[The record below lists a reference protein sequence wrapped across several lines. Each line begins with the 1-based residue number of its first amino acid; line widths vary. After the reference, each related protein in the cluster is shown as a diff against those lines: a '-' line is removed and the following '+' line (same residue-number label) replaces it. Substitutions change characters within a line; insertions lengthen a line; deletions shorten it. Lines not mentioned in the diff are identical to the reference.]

1 MTVCSSLTPCAR
13 WSPPPSAPPPTGSS
27 APRPRCD
34 ITSSHSV
41 FLSLICNSLFQVQQ
55 CSTVVQQEC
64 RTVDEGYYQTKCTT
78 TTVTRVPVAPSTTTV
93 TQGQTQT
100 TQGGDNCQYKWEGK
114 GDNMR

>member
-1 MTVCSSLTPCAR
+1 MLPHLQAAVHPDPGQTSDH
-13 WSPPPSAPPPTGSS
+13 PT
-27 APRPRCD
+27 
-34 ITSSHSV
+34 
-41 FLSLICNSLFQVQQ
+41 LISKALFQFQVQQ

-78 TTVTRVPVAPSTTTV
+78 TTVTTVPVAPSTTTV

>member
-1 MTVCSSLTPCAR
+1 MQQSDPVCQVVTTPQC
-13 WSPPPSAPPPTGSS
+13 SPTYRQQCTQTQVRHHIIPQYV
-27 APRPRCD
+27 
-34 ITSSHSV
+34 V
-41 FLSLICNSLFQVQQ
+41 FSLISNALFQVQQ

-64 RTVDEGYYQTKCTT
+64 RTVDDGYYQTKCTT
-78 TTVTRVPVAPSTTTV
+78 TTVTTVPVAPSTTTV